1 MRKFLL
7 LFSFV
12 LLGVCTLA
20 QNTSPLTVKDFIMVT
35 NGIMDMDQVPKDSRT
50 DWDSNPVCLIKV
62 KASGYDENLMQ
73 KFIFVP
79 SGLSIMHKT
88 IKNGQVYLYVSSNKN
103 GEIVVKYMGDCV
115 FSLPY
120 KLEGHKIYELT
131 LGMETATLIIR
142 SVPTDADIFIDNQ
155 KVGTGY
161 ASKAVSIGVEHRWKV
176 QSDDFYPK
184 EGVMFFKQREERIL
198 DVELEP
204 NFGYI
209 TVKTTP
215 SGADVLI
222 DEKLVGR
229 TPYQMKRIAP
239 GMHVVEVRK
248 QGYDSYADMV
258 TIKVGEVNKVMD
270 NITLEAEAVQEIY
283 VKEEDVSVHDEIDLN
298 YSYDDFYVK
307 DIAFCNEGNNEVK
320 IDNYGAVL
328 YSVRTRYI
336 KSKITYSCPLYEAGE
351 KDFYI
356 KITKSD
362 GTLLSGSSSPAGFT
376 TKTKVKILY
385 GDNNS
390 VEIIGWGT
398 ANGGFYKP
406 GTYTYEIWCD
416 GRLLISRDFSIY
428 EDLVGRLSRSEWTVK
443 ALSFANTDYD
453 SNIIDDYGETMR
465 ASTLQYLTV
474 SMTYDCFEGNAG
486 KTTIYIK
493 IYDNNGN
500 LMTGTSSPEGYT
512 TSVER
517 ALVYGVDNTM
527 NIGGWGNKVVGAYK
541 TGTYIYEVWVDGE
554 RVYSQYVYIK

>member
-1 MRKFLL
+1 M
-7 LFSFV
+7 
-12 LLGVCTLA
+12 
-20 QNTSPLTVKDFIMVT
+20 
-35 NGIMDMDQVPKDSRT
+35 
-50 DWDSNPVCLIKV
+50 
-62 KASGYDENLMQ
+62 
-73 KFIFVP
+73 
-79 SGLSIMHKT
+79 
-88 IKNGQVYLYVSSNKN
+88 
-103 GEIVVKYMGDCV
+103 
-115 FSLPY
+115 
-120 KLEGHKIYELT
+120 
-131 LGMETATLIIR
+131 
-142 SVPTDADIFIDNQ
+142 
-155 KVGTGY
+155 
-161 ASKAVSIGVEHRWKV
+161 
-176 QSDDFYPK
+176 
-184 EGVMFFKQREERIL
+184 
-198 DVELEP
+198 
-204 NFGYI
+204 
-209 TVKTTP
+209 
-215 SGADVLI
+215 
-222 DEKLVGR
+222 
-229 TPYQMKRIAP
+229 
-239 GMHVVEVRK
+239 
-248 QGYDSYADMV
+248 
-258 TIKVGEVNKVMD
+258 
-270 NITLEAEAVQEIY
+270 
-283 VKEEDVSVHDEIDLN
+283 
-298 YSYDDFYVK
+298 
-307 DIAFCNEGNNEVK
+307 
-320 IDNYGAVL
+320 
-328 YSVRTRYI
+328 
-336 KSKITYSCPLYEAGE
+336 
-351 KDFYI
+351 
-356 KITKSD
+356 
-362 GTLLSGSSSPAGFT
+362 SGSSSPAGFT

>member
-229 TPYQMKRIAP
+229 TPYQMKRIA
-239 GMHVVEVRK
+239 
-248 QGYDSYADMV
+248 SWYACC
-258 TIKVGEVNKVMD
+258 G
-270 NITLEAEAVQEIY
+270 
-283 VKEEDVSVHDEIDLN
+283 
-298 YSYDDFYVK
+298 
-307 DIAFCNEGNNEVK
+307 
-320 IDNYGAVL
+320 
-328 YSVRTRYI
+328 
-336 KSKITYSCPLYEAGE
+336 
-351 KDFYI
+351 
-356 KITKSD
+356 
-362 GTLLSGSSSPAGFT
+362 GT
-376 TKTKVKILY
+376 
-385 GDNNS
+385 
-390 VEIIGWGT
+390 
-398 ANGGFYKP
+398 
-406 GTYTYEIWCD
+406 
-416 GRLLISRDFSIY
+416 
-428 EDLVGRLSRSEWTVK
+428 
-443 ALSFANTDYD
+443 
-453 SNIIDDYGETMR
+453 
-465 ASTLQYLTV
+465 
-474 SMTYDCFEGNAG
+474 
-486 KTTIYIK
+486 
-493 IYDNNGN
+493 
-500 LMTGTSSPEGYT
+500 
-512 TSVER
+512 
-517 ALVYGVDNTM
+517 
-527 NIGGWGNKVVGAYK
+527 
-541 TGTYIYEVWVDGE
+541 
-554 RVYSQYVYIK
+554 